1 MLDNIAKHLE
11 IGSELLQICIIYMYT
26 ANAGEKSMSGKAKDF
41 LKQSEKAP
49 KISLWREFRKNI
61 DNSYFEQN
69 WKGKLYTN
77 LEVGGQ
83 LATIL
88 AGEFYQTIKHRITH
102 TFFRRNVTK
111 RSNWLKRHKLDPVD
125 LLIKLNDTAD
135 EFHIRS
141 MKYGKEKGEKFQKF
155 ISGKADKAREAFVKS
170 GIVERASKRLKYEKD
185 KIIRFHSRFVKGFK
199 RMFGIHE
206 PTPEELEAK
215 KQDEA
220 IKEKE
225 KQEQAEKKA
234 AEDKASREYSDK
246 LKEHEEAEKAEKKE
260 SEKEYED
267 LIDDM
272 TKVGLIDESG
282 ASKAVKKAIKGVDAV
297 GNELDYIKK
306 RIDKSAMNT
315 IRRDQLKEIARRR
328 FDKTYDIKKEAYRK
342 AIKKDREIAAKLKY
356 RADVEKILE
365 QIGKIKAAEEK
376 TEKDNGPEKKEN
388 ALLTLGKK
396 TLETIDKIG
405 DIKNDVENV
414 YNNNVKPYV
423 TDITNLA
430 NAVNKITEKPKDPT
444 ETNTSTTNT
453 PKKVTVNK
461 TAISVINDFSSII
474 DSVRK
479 VAEESQNIKEGKKEY
494 KNLKNLR
501 DGLTSFT
508 STMCSYAGIDL
519 TFAKSFNT
527 AVDKIVELSEG
538 ESKDA
543 TETLLGI
550 AHDVTKG
557 INEYEKA
564 YEQAKTGYVVS
575 KGKYD
580 TPVNVLYAFN
590 NVVTS
595 MNKCIDKYKIKKGAE
610 DYIKNVQD
618 ANNPDAKEA
627 LNGAEDIANRMDLE
641 RFELIGN
648 MTKSI
653 ATTVAT
659 YVSGGAAVPYV
670 NAGSAIIS
678 SMGRLITNE
687 ISDSIHRTLSEKD
700 LAGDKAKMEMLRERY
715 DLRSDD
721 ADRVLK
727 EESNSVD
734 IKHLADKARLD
745 IACKMILNK
754 DDEKSEFNKLATQ
767 ILGRKP
773 KTNDILGL
781 FGFKDIENAKKMVA
795 DRLEDE
801 KPLDMKKEME
811 EKVTR
816 KKVNL
821 LKEEEERKQANKRL
835 HSPNNRMK
843 LFDDMEDEKPFIT
856 NRERYI
862 VK

>member
-1 MLDNIAKHLE
+1 
-11 IGSELLQICIIYMYT
+11 
-26 ANAGEKSMSGKAKDF
+26 MSGKAKDF
-41 LKQSEKAP
+41 LKKSEKAP

-61 DNSYFEQN
+61 DNSYYEQN

-83 LATIL
+83 LTTIL
-88 AGEFYQTIKHRITH
+88 AEELYRTIKHRITH

-111 RSNWLKRHKLDPVD
+111 KSTWLKRHNVDPVD
-125 LLIKLNDTAD
+125 MLIKLNDKAD
-135 EFHIRS
+135 EFQVKSR
-141 MKYGKEKGEKFQKF
+141 KYGKEKGEKFRKF
-155 ISGKADKAREAFVKS
+155 VSEKADKTKEAFVKS
-170 GIVERASKRLKYEKD
+170 GIVDRTSKRLKYEKE

-199 RMFGIHE
+199 KMFGIHE
-206 PTPEELEAK
+206 PTPEEIEAK
-215 KQDEA
+215 KQEEA
-220 IKEKE
+220 KKKKE

-234 AEDKASREYSDK
+234 AEDKSSHEESDK
-246 LKEHEEAEKAEKKE
+246 LKEREKAEKAEKKE

-267 LIDDM
+267 FIDDM
-272 TKVGLIDESG
+272 KKVGLIDESG
-282 ASKAVKKAIKGVDAV
+282 AKKAVNAAIKGVDAI
-297 GNELDYIKK
+297 GEELDYVKK
-306 RIDKSAMNT
+306 RIDKSAKSI

-328 FDKTYDIKKEAYRK
+328 FDKTYDTKKEAYRK
-342 AIKKDREIAAKLKY
+342 AIRKDRAIAAKLKY
-356 RADVEKILE
+356 RADVEKILG

-376 TEKDNGPEKKEN
+376 AEKDNGPEKKEN

-396 TLETIDKIG
+396 TIETIDKIG
-405 DIKNDVENV
+405 DIGKDVNGI
-414 YNNNVKPYV
+414 YNKAKPYV
-423 TDITNLA
+423 TDITNLKK
-430 NAVNKITEKPKDPT
+430 AVDKITEKPSETSK
-444 ETNTSTTNT
+444 TNTK
-453 PKKVTVNK
+453 KKVTVNK
-461 TAISVINDFSSII
+461 TTVGVIGDFANIV

-501 DGLTSFT
+501 DGLFSFT
-508 STMCSYAGIDL
+508 STICTYAGLDT

-527 AVDKIVELSEG
+527 AVDKLVELSEG

-543 TETLLGI
+543 TESLLDI
-550 AHDVTKG
+550 AHSVTKG

-575 KGKYD
+575 KGHYD

-590 NVVTS
+590 NVVKS
-595 MNKCIDKYKIKKGAE
+595 MNQCIDKYKIKKGAE
-610 DYIKNVQD
+610 DYIKTVED
-618 ANNPDAKEA
+618 ANNPDVKEA

-641 RFELIGN
+641 RFELIGS

-659 YVSGGAAVPYV
+659 YVGGGAAVPYV
-670 NAGSAIIS
+670 NAGSAVIS

-700 LAGDKAKMEMLRERY
+700 LAGDKEKMEMLRDRY

-821 LKEEEERKQANKRL
+821 LKEEEDKKQANKRL

-843 LFDDMEDEKPFIT
+843 LFDDMEDEKPFKSS
-856 NRERYI
+856 RERYI